1 MAAIHN
7 ARAVVYMAEG
17 NPVAALDELR
27 EAVDATPRV
36 GPPFTLIE
44 TELLT
49 GIAHLSLGD
58 RNAAAA
64 AAEAALAAAEPDR
77 LIFSFAMTQARDLL
91 DVLPRHETAHGAL
104 LADAVDLLED
114 GSASSTGEQ
123 SLPEVEQLSPSELR
137 VLRFLPTNLT
147 RAEIAAE
154 LYVSVN
160 TVNTHVRSVY
170 SKLGVGD
177 RSSAVQRSRELRLL
191 STGLSRSS
199 PN

>member
-1 MAAIHN
+1 MKGSDGDGSLPPALGSHENPQALRNRSCALDRPYRMGPRPIEYEPMAALTSHTGFHTTPG
-7 ARAVVYMAEG
+7 ASSVPPATVPSCRLWS
-17 NPVAALDELR
+17 PRPLR
-27 EAVDATPRV
+27 EALNGKRYERLEHVATQPIIAPPWHRRG
-36 GPPFTLIE
+36 GPE
-44 TELLT
+44 R
-49 GIAHLSLGD
+49 AV
-58 RNAAAA
+58 AAAT
-64 AAEAALAAAEPDR
+64 LV
-77 LIFSFAMTQARDLL
+77 S
-91 DVLPRHETAHGAL
+91 V
-104 LADAVDLLED
+104 
-114 GSASSTGEQ
+114 S
-123 SLPEVEQLSPSELR
+123 
-137 VLRFLPTNLT
+137 LPTNLT